1 MYEKLIKHDDIGKYY
16 LVDSDKFIFKLNGVN
31 RLQAY
36 QFLIDIGVVNEL
48 QAWRCGIENYVQT
61 IDKILDGTIRLGR
74 FKFYRVSQHT
84 EKLDEQLEIERRRS
98 WEVRA
103 K

>member
-16 LVDSDKFIFKLNGVN
+16 LVDSDRFIFKLDGVS
-31 RLQAY
+31 RIQAY
-36 QFLIDIGVVNEL
+36 NFLIEIGVINEL

-61 IDKILDGTIRLGR
+61 IDKILDGTLRIGR

-84 EKLDEQLEIERRRS
+84 ETLDEQLKIERKRS
-98 WEVRA
+98 WEVRT